1 MTTDRP
7 VLQPS
12 PSHPITVEPN
22 AARVRVTVA
31 GQVVADTRRA
41 LTLRE
46 GHYPAVQ
53 YVPLADV
60 DRSLLVRSGTTSYCP
75 FKGEANYYSVPAGGE
90 RSVDAVWVYE
100 SPYPAVAEIKDHVAF
115 YPDRVDAI
123 EQLPGAGEGGSGSGA
138 GAGGPV

>member
-12 PSHPITVEPN
+12 PKHPITVEANPD
-22 AARVRVTVA
+22 RVVVTVA
-31 GQVVADTRRA
+31 GRAVADTRRA

-46 GHYPAVQ
+46 ASYPAVL
-53 YVPLADV
+53 YIPIADV
-60 DRSLLVRSGTTSYCP
+60 DRSLLERSDTTSYCP
-75 FKGEANYYSVPAGGE
+75 FKGEANYYSIPAGGE

-100 SPYPAVAEIKDHVAF
+100 SPHPALAEIKDHVAF

-123 EQLPGAGEGGSGSGA
+123 EGGASA
-138 GAGGPV
+138 